1 MIFPHSQG
9 AHSANSV
16 ASANCYYYRSSFQ
29 DRNGKTLQTNADDS
43 PRSTN
48 GTPAETAADAIP
60 HDKMHTR
67 ETRGENTSYAEFTE
81 LEWLRCG
88 KDLFVWLYNNYNNY
102 GSWIEIEKLTSFKD

>member
-1 MIFPHSQG
+1 MIFPHLRG

-43 PRSTN
+43 PRPAN

-67 ETRGENTSYAEFTE
+67 ETRGVNTSYAEFTE
-81 LEWLRCG
+81 LE
-88 KDLFVWLYNNYNNY
+88 
-102 GSWIEIEKLTSFKD
+102 